1 MFSREKMHTDLSSE
15 TEKNIPRH
23 RISEGTNMRERARG
37 REYNIRKGRKR
48 KGESTIDDFRRLE
61 EASDGT
67 SVLMEALQ
75 QLRRPA
81 R

>member
-37 REYNIRKGRKR
+37 REYNIRKR